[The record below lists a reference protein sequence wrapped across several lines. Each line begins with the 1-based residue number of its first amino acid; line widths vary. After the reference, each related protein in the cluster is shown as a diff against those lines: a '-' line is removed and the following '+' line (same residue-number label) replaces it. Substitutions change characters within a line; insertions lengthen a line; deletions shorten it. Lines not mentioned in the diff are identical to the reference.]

1 MLFRMEGKMNE
12 EFWNDYVIYVD
23 DIVLKD
29 MQLTVG
35 VSIAYLAENMDPNN
49 NNPAL
54 FESRL
59 ELNVPNLIFV
69 PSLDSDDKNSFNRM
83 LICLVDDILHMS
95 LLIPRLLKESTE
107 DVILTYQ
114 EIIAKDDDIK
124 EMKQEILQSVE
135 KVVQDAAQFCR
146 DFERL
151 I

>member
-1 MLFRMEGKMNE
+1 MNE
-12 EFWNDYVIYVD
+12 EYWLDYVTYVD

-59 ELNVPNLIFV
+59 ELNVPTLVFV
-69 PSLDSDDKNSFNRM
+69 PSLDSDDANSFNRL

-95 LLIPRLLKESTE
+95 MLIPRLLQATTE
-107 DVILTYQ
+107 EVILNYH

-146 DFERL
+146 DFERFL
-151 I
+151 FC

>member
-1 MLFRMEGKMNE
+1 MNE
-12 EFWNDYVIYVD
+12 EYWLDYVTYVD

-59 ELNVPNLIFV
+59 ELNVPTLVFV
-69 PSLDSDDKNSFNRM
+69 PSLDSDDENSFNRL

-95 LLIPRLLKESTE
+95 MLIPRLLQETTE
-107 DVILTYQ
+107 EEILNYHQ
-114 EIIAKDDDIK
+114 IIGKDDDIK

-146 DFERL
+146 DFERYL
-151 I
+151 HVT